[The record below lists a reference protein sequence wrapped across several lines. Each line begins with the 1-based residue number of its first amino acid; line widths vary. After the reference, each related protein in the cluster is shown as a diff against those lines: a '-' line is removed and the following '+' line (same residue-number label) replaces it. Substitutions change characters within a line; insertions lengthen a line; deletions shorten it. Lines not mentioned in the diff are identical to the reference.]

1 MPVKKVLA
9 VLTFVLTTIL
19 LPRLAVATE
28 GGRSIYPVGAESFT
42 CCALPPPG
50 VYGLIYGQHYSADS
64 FRGNDGNEV
73 PIPGFRVRSTAIVPR
88 LVWVTNQQLFGGSVA
103 LHGLLPLANLDVR
116 AGGASQ
122 SKTGIGDATLGTAL
136 GWHLSQNLHTVL
148 GVDVFVPT
156 GAYKKSD
163 LANIGRNYWAVQPL
177 LGVSYVDPQGF
188 NGDLKIMYTFNTINR
203 DTDYTSGQELIVDYA
218 AGYGIGG
225 GWVVG
230 VGGYLY
236 QQTTDDRQAGNNVPN
251 NKGRA
256 WAIGPSLKYDS
267 GKGWF
272 ATLKY
277 EFETGVRN
285 RAQGSALWL
294 RAVFPL

>member
-1 MPVKKVLA
+1 MHIKHALRALA
-9 VLTFVLTTIL
+9 IL
-19 LPRLAVATE
+19 LAAISVPRLAVATE

-50 VYGLIYGQHYSADS
+50 VYGLVYGQNYSTDS

-88 LVWVTNQQLFGGSVA
+88 LVWVTNQQVFGASLAV
-103 LHGLLPLANLDVR
+103 HGLLPLVNMDVR
-116 AGGASQ
+116 TAGTSQ
-122 SKTGIGDATLGTAL
+122 SKTGIGDATVGTAL
-136 GWHLSQNLHTVL
+136 GWHLSPNLHTVL
-148 GVDVFVPT
+148 GVDVFVPL
-156 GAYKKSD
+156 GAYKKND

-177 LGVSYVDPQGF
+177 LGVTYVDPQGF
-188 NGDLKIMYTFNTINR
+188 NADLKLMYTFNTINQ
-203 DTDYTSGQELIVDYA
+203 DTDYRSGQELIVDYA

-225 GWVVG
+225 GWVFG
-230 VGGYLY
+230 VGGYFY
-236 QQTTDDRQAGNNVPN
+236 QQTTNDRQGGNTLPD

-256 WAIGPSLKYDS
+256 FAIGPSMKYDS